1 MTRSKYK
8 TSTQK
13 RKPVRPG
20 SGGKVDNDHNRQ
32 GAAPPTQLHQGQRT
46 PQSRDDRQAKLGA
59 GNQSQSRKGASK
71 GRQGLGQGQSQS
83 QIH

>member
-13 RKPVRPG
+13 RKPIRPG

-32 GAAPPTQLHQGQRT
+32 GALAPTQLHQGQRT
-46 PQSRDDRQAKLGA
+46 PQSRDDRQAQLDA
-59 GNQSQSRKGASK
+59 DNQSQSRRGAALKGPQGPGGDK
-71 GRQGLGQGQSQS
+71 GHLA
-83 QIH
+83 I

>member
-13 RKPVRPG
+13 RKPIRPG

-32 GAAPPTQLHQGQRT
+32 GAVTQLHQGQRT
-46 PQSRDDRQAKLGA
+46 PQSRDERQAKLGA
-59 GNQSQSRKGASK
+59 DNQSQSRRGALNGPQGADKGHLAF
-71 GRQGLGQGQSQS
+71 
-83 QIH
+83 

>member
-13 RKPVRPG
+13 RKPIRPG

-32 GAAPPTQLHQGQRT
+32 GALAPTQLHQGQRT
-46 PQSRDDRQAKLGA
+46 PQSRDDRQAQLGA
-59 GNQSQSRKGASK
+59 DNQSQSRRSALKGPQGADK
-71 GRQGLGQGQSQS
+71 GHLAF
-83 QIH
+83 

>member
-13 RKPVRPG
+13 RKPIRPG

-32 GAAPPTQLHQGQRT
+32 GALAPTQLHQGQRT
-46 PQSRDDRQAKLGA
+46 PLSRDDRQAHLGA
-59 GNQSQSRKGASK
+59 DNQSRERRRQQGGPGA
-71 GRQGLGQGQSQS
+71 GPTPGAV
-83 QIH
+83 